1 MMASPT
7 HCPRCPDCGP
17 SPWRDFSEE
26 QQLVMRNLLRRIQD
40 LRGKRFEVRMLRDD
54 RIEIA
59 EVSRQV
65 IVGRRTE

>member
-1 MMASPT
+1 
-7 HCPRCPDCGP
+7 
-17 SPWRDFSEE
+17 
-26 QQLVMRNLLRRIQD
+26 MRNLLRRIQD